1 MAVVVL
7 ASAGHA
13 PGVTTTAL
21 GLALTWPRSALLVD
35 ADRTPTQAVLAGYL
49 RGAHPGQHG
58 LGRLLQAARE
68 QRPLA
73 EVVDAEL
80 LELPP
85 VPATGRAARFLPGFP
100 HPGVVGLFGATWPD
114 LMAVLAARP
123 GDVLIDAGRIG
134 AEGLPPAMLQA
145 ADQVLVVTRT
155 SLVALAGLRLYL
167 PTVAEAARDVALLL
181 VGSGR
186 PYGRA
191 EVQHQFATRI
201 AGEISHDPAAAA
213 VFSEGAPA
221 PRRFAQAGLVRSLS
235 KTATS
240 ISGRLEAARD
250 LIGARR

>member
-134 AEGLPPAMLQA
+134 AEGLPAGRKSRRSPRS
-145 ADQVLVVTRT
+145 DVTG
-155 SLVALAGLRLYL
+155 AGAGNTRKKRRKYTGQRYWNSSRSSCL
-167 PTVAEAARDVALLL
+167 
-181 VGSGR
+181 
-186 PYGRA
+186 
-191 EVQHQFATRI
+191 ATR
-201 AGEISHDPAAAA
+201 
-213 VFSEGAPA
+213 
-221 PRRFAQAGLVRSLS
+221 
-235 KTATS
+235 
-240 ISGRLEAARD
+240 
-250 LIGARR
+250 